1 MSLTPIVRP
10 VLILFGSKQWQRN
23 FRLWR
28 RLTLEIYFPR
38 SKFAI
43 GCKWVYKIKT
53 KSDGTIEW
61 YKAHLIAKGYAQEYG
76 IDYEETF
83 ALVARITSVLSFL
96 AIVVVHQWPLFQM
109 DVKNAFLNDHLTKE
123 VYMQAPPGYSNCP
136 NKPSSTR
143 SLWS

>member
-1 MSLTPIVRP
+1 LPS
-10 VLILFGSKQWQRN
+10 
-23 FRLWR
+23 
-28 RLTLEIYFPR
+28 

-43 GCKWVYKIKT
+43 GCKWVYKTKT

-61 YKAHLIAKGYAQEYG
+61 YKARLIAKGYAQEYG

-109 DVKNAFLNDHLTKE
+109 DVKNVFLNGHLTKE
-123 VYMQAPPGYSNCP
+123 VYMQAPPGYSNCLD
-136 NKPSSTR
+136 KPSSTR